1 MTVGYGDVS
10 PNNGYEMI
18 FVTFSVLIGC
28 GIFAYYINKIGII
41 LQ

>member
-1 MTVGYGDVS
+1 MTVGYGDIIPQN
-10 PNNGYEMI
+10 PNEII

-41 LQ
+41 L